1 MSRKILFFINPISGT
16 KNKLKL
22 EKEIIKK
29 CTEKNI
35 GFEILFTSADG
46 NYNFLNDKTEKEE
59 ITDVVICGGD
69 GSLSPIISSLINT
82 KINIGILPLGSGNG
96 LATAAGIPKS
106 LNKAF
111 EIIFNGTASFVDA
124 FLINNR
130 LSCQLSGLGFD
141 AKVAYD
147 FSNEKK
153 RGLNTYI
160 SKVFKN
166 FFSIKPYYFE
176 VEIEGHLLKEMAFC
190 VCIANSNQFGNNFKI
205 APKASLSDGL
215 LDVVIFKKTS
225 KPMVLVELAKQVFT
239 GKIKSIHQKDL
250 HKKNVLYFQ
259 TGQLRIKN
267 INMAPLHIDGD
278 PAATEKEFIIEI
290 LPAAY
295 KLIQPLQPR

>member
-1 MSRKILFFINPISGT
+1 MSRKILFFINPVSGT
-16 KNKLKL
+16 KSKEQL
-22 EKEIIKK
+22 EKKIITK
-29 CTEKNI
+29 CTEKSI
-35 GFEILFTSADG
+35 LFEILFTSPDG
-46 NYNFLNDKTEKEE
+46 DYTFLKNKIEKDG

-69 GSLSPIISSLINT
+69 GSISPIISSLLDT

-106 LNKAF
+106 IDKAF
-111 EIIFNGTASFVDA
+111 EIIFRGNASLTDV

-147 FSNEKK
+147 FSLQKK

-160 SKVFKN
+160 KQAFKN
-166 FFSIKPYYFE
+166 FFSAKTWLFE
-176 VEIEGHLLKEMAFC
+176 IEIEGHIFKEEAFC

-215 LDVVIFKKTS
+215 LDIVIMKKTS
-225 KPMVLVELAKQVFT
+225 KPNVLLGLIKQVLS
-239 GKIKSIHQKDL
+239 GEIKSIKEKDL

-259 TGQLRIKN
+259 AGKLKIKN
-267 INMAPLHIDGD
+267 VEAAPLHIDGE
-278 PAATEKEFIIEI
+278 PSLTSKEFFIKI
-290 LPAAY
+290 LPSAY
-295 KLIQPLQPR
+295 SLLQP

>member
-1 MSRKILFFINPISGT
+1 MSRKILFFINPVSGT
-16 KNKLKL
+16 KSKEQL
-22 EKEIIKK
+22 EKKIITK
-29 CTEKNI
+29 CTEKSI
-35 GFEILFTSADG
+35 LFEILFTSPDG
-46 NYNFLNDKTEKEE
+46 DYTFLKNKIEKDG

-69 GSLSPIISSLINT
+69 GSISPIISSLLDT

-106 LNKAF
+106 IDKAF
-111 EIIFNGTASFVDA
+111 EIIFRGNASLTDV

-147 FSNEKK
+147 FSLQKK

-160 SKVFKN
+160 KQAFKN
-166 FFSIKPYYFE
+166 FFSAKTWLFE
-176 VEIEGHLLKEMAFC
+176 IEIEGHIFKEEAFC

-215 LDVVIFKKTS
+215 LDIVIMKKTS
-225 KPMVLVELAKQVFT
+225 KPNVLLGLIKQVLS
-239 GKIKSIHQKDL
+239 GEIKSIKEKDL

-259 TGQLRIKN
+259 AGKLKIKN
-267 INMAPLHIDGD
+267 VEAAPLHIDGE
-278 PAATEKEFIIEI
+278 PSLTSKEFFIEI
-290 LPAAY
+290 LPSAY
-295 KLIQPLQPR
+295 SLLQP